1 MINELIEDLGKL
13 DTKALG
19 PPPALRGGGGS
30 NEYGG
35 GGSVPQHPAAA
46 AAVANGSNSRPPSVP
61 DYRNSTTAKVATAT
75 AAAAALVM
83 PATAA
88 SKSLDLAVQSCH
100 QGRGGLMANSL
111 SNLSS
116 FRLPTSDSDVAERKR
131 KRVNSVTSTCT
142 NSAKSLSGTVETPA
156 GFTEQVGHTPLIIYC
171 TKKVILA
178 VAVVQVIGH
187 DPTTLRV
194 CF

>member
-19 PPPALRGGGGS
+19 PPPALRSGS

-35 GGSVPQHPAAA
+35 GGGGSVSHHPAAA
-46 AAVANGSNSRPPSVP
+46 ANGSNSRPPPSVP

-116 FRLPTSDSDVAERKR
+116 FRLPTSDSDVAERMR

-156 GFTEQVGHTPLIIYC
+156 GFTEQVGHTV
-171 TKKVILA
+171 K
-178 VAVVQVIGH
+178 
-187 DPTTLRV
+187 RNW
-194 CF
+194 F